1 MGSDQATGLD
11 CAISIVSTI
20 LLICFDYVCELVTG
34 LVLEL
39 PPHRFDRIKPQY
51 V

>member
-1 MGSDQATGLD
+1 M
-11 CAISIVSTI
+11 IY
-20 LLICFDYVCELVTG
+20 LLFEGFFKVDLLDYVYELVTG

-39 PPHRFDRIKPQY
+39 PPHRLERIKPQY

>member
-1 MGSDQATGLD
+1 M
-11 CAISIVSTI
+11 IY
-20 LLICFDYVCELVTG
+20 LLFQHSFYVDLFDYVCELVTG

-51 V
+51 ILRLLGR